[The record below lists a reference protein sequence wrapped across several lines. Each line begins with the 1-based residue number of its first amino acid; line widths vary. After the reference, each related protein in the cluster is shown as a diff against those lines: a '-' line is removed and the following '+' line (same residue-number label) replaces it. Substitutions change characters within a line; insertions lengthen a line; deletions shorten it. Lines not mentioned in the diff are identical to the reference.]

1 MPKIS
6 IMRKELFYE
15 TYGEGEPIIFLN
27 GIMMSTLSWK
37 PFIKAFSKYKMILL
51 DLIDQG
57 NSDKADSEY
66 DQLLHVEMLKELL
79 NQLGYEKV
87 HMLGISYG
95 GEVAMKFAS
104 KYGNRLTSLIL
115 SNTTAKTTNI
125 MKDIEAAWD
134 YAASTHDGT
143 IFFKA
148 TMPFI
153 YSRKF
158 YEENDCWLAKREE
171 ILSKSLTQEWYEG
184 FRRAIKSASNHNEM
198 EKLSEIEVP
207 TLVIGADLDILTP
220 IAYQQFIYE
229 NIKNCK
235 MIILKDA
242 GHASMY
248 EKPYEF
254 AGSILGFLE
263 SYDKEIKIV

>member
-6 IMRKELFYE
+6 IMGKELFYE

-37 PFIKAFSKYKMILL
+37 PFIKAFSRYKMILL

-57 NSDKADSEY
+57 NSDKADDEY
-66 DQLLHVEMLKELL
+66 TQLLHVEMLKELFDK
-79 NQLGYEKV
+79 LGYEKV

-95 GEVAMKFAS
+95 GEVAMKFAAR
-104 KYGNRLTSLIL
+104 YGHRLYSLIL

-148 TMPFI
+148 TMPLI

-158 YEENDCWLAKREE
+158 YEENACWLEKREG
-171 ILSKSLTQEWYEG
+171 ILSKSLTREWYEG
-184 FRRAIKSASNHNEM
+184 FRRAIRSASNHNEI

-207 TLVIGADLDILTP
+207 TLVIGAELDQLTP
-220 IAYQQFIYE
+220 IVYQQLIYE
-229 NIKNCK
+229 NIKNCR
-235 MIILKDA
+235 MILLKDA

-254 AGSILGFLE
+254 AVSIIGFLE
-263 SYDKEIKIV
+263 CYNKEIKIG